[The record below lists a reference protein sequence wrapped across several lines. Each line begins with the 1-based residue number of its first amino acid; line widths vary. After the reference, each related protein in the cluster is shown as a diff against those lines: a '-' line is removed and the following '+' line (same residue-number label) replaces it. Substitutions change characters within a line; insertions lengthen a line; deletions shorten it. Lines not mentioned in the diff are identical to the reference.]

1 MVKQAVIL
9 GKRTNPKVVNL
20 LNGRSFT
27 SRWERISRKQLP
39 INIRVK
45 RQRTISPRRNS
56 RMIYLNQAAPALRRI
71 KKRRKKEVINR
82 LGPVYDRVLGQLGR
96 GLASNL
102 AKTGLKLG
110 SKALGSEFGKK
121 LTNKGIDSIPNIF
134 KFGASKIRNKNV
146 KRAMRSDIAK
156 MVVQE
161 AQNKAKNKYDFLF
174 DS

>member
-1 MVKQAVIL
+1 MVKQTVIL
-9 GKRTNPKVVNL
+9 RKRANPKVVNL
-20 LNGRSFT
+20 PNGRSFT
-27 SRWERISRKQLP
+27 SIWVRISRKQLP

-45 RQRTISPRRNS
+45 RQRTIGPRRNNT
-56 RMIYLNQAAPALRRI
+56 MIYLNQAAPALRRI

-82 LGPVYDRVLGQLGR
+82 LGPVYDRVQGQSGR

-102 AKTGLKLG
+102 AKTGLELG

-121 LTNKGIDSIPNIF
+121 LINKGIDSIPNIF

-161 AQNKAKNKYDFLF
+161 AQNKAKNKYDYLF

>member
-1 MVKQAVIL
+1 MVKQTVIL
-9 GKRTNPKVVNL
+9 RKRANPKVVNL
-20 LNGRSFT
+20 PNERYFT
-27 SRWERISRKQLP
+27 SRWARRSRKQLP

-45 RQRTISPRRNS
+45 RQRTIGPRRNNT
-56 RMIYLNQAAPALRRI
+56 MIYLNQAAPALRRI
-71 KKRRKKEVINR
+71 KRRRKKEVINR
-82 LGPVYDRVLGQLGR
+82 LGPVYDRVQGQSGR

-102 AKTGLKLG
+102 AKAGPELG

-121 LTNKGIDSIPNIF
+121 LINKGIDSIPNIF
-134 KFGASKIRNKNV
+134 KFGASKMRNKNV

-161 AQNKAKNKYDFLF
+161 AQNKAKNQYDYLF

>member
-45 RQRTISPRRNS
+45 RQRTIGPRRNNT
-56 RMIYLNQAAPALRRI
+56 MIYLNQAAPALRRI

-82 LGPVYDRVLGQLGR
+82 LGPVYDRVQGKSGR
-96 GLASNL
+96 GLSQ
-102 AKTGLKLG
+102 
-110 SKALGSEFGKK
+110 
-121 LTNKGIDSIPNIF
+121 I
-134 KFGASKIRNKNV
+134 
-146 KRAMRSDIAK
+146 
-156 MVVQE
+156 
-161 AQNKAKNKYDFLF
+161 
-174 DS
+174 